1 VRIKKLSQ
9 MITILTLSLSA
20 AVIAVTIYSF
30 YLVEL
35 RNTFS
40 NNTASAISAGYQ
52 LLEGKELLTTSIRQ
66 YFSTGQIENKTE
78 YLTELTFTKSREH
91 AIEALMKL
99 PLTKKESELF
109 GTAMEKSNT
118 LVMLEGTAL
127 SAADDKNMTLAT
139 SIVFGENY
147 QSMNNLIDNT
157 IKQAINSLQD
167 RLEITRSN
175 YSDKIKFSEI
185 LAIATNLLN
194 FLTVFFT
201 LNIYLNKKIIL
212 PIIGLT
218 KKTRKMM
225 KGDYVTSF
233 DIGADNS
240 EISELGEVLESYRQT
255 REDTQLKH
263 NVIQMLA
270 KLTHSIKNTE
280 NIDLFAHKLLEGLQE
295 FLGFNAGLFY
305 LVDQDNDSLYTTAT
319 WGIDLPNAASSGEG
333 PAGGLAFE
341 AISSLKT
348 VIIHNI
354 PIEYFK
360 ISSGL
365 GSLLP
370 SSLVFIPLQTTKEAI
385 ACLELAFF
393 GDFSREQSALIKDL
407 PNAITPYLIILQ
419 RNLRTLE
426 LLAETKKQALWLTD
440 MNNEQRAIF
449 DSITTGIALLQHR
462 TLLHANTKLEE
473 ILGYESGELSGK
485 ATTLWFPDDDEWDLL
500 KKECKETIAQNGQ
513 FQKELELKK
522 KNGTLFWSRIRAR
535 ILDKKNDGTR
545 YVCIIEDITEERNA
559 SEILRKAKDAAEK
572 ATRIK
577 SEFLAN
583 MSHEIRTPLN
593 AIIGMSHLAQKTG
606 LTPKQE
612 DYLQKIEISGQ
623 HLLGIINDI
632 LDISKI
638 EAGKFNIELQ
648 SFDLEDMLSMV
659 AGVLNEK
666 AAVKELELVF
676 NIAPEVPRHLIGDS
690 LRLGQILLNYGTNAI
705 KFTERGEICI
715 SVRNQEVT
723 QDNVLLYFSVRDT
736 GIGLTPEQK
745 DRLFVSF
752 QQGDMTITKK
762 YGGTGLGLS
771 ICRQLANLMDGK
783 VGVESKEHEGSTFW
797 FTARLGLDRTKP
809 PVPMSFQE
817 LRKCKALVVDDNK
830 SARMMMN
837 KLLDSIAIT
846 TVLAASGKE
855 AIEEFKAAERAEK
868 PFDIIFLDWRMP
880 EMDGLETARKLTS
893 ITPEKKLHIVMLTA
907 YDQKEVSHET
917 DAFGIE
923 ALLTKPITPSI
934 LYETC
939 MVIMG
944 KEFPIAL
951 PKKNEIISREQKLKA
966 IEGSRVLLVE
976 DNELNQE
983 VSACLLTEAGMIT
996 DVADNGV
1003 MALQKIEKK
1012 DYDLIFMDMQMP
1024 IMDGL
1029 TAVREIRKNPAY
1041 WDLPIV
1047 AMTANAMQQDKEAC
1061 LEAGMNDL
1069 IVKPVEPEKLF
1080 NTLIS
1085 WITPNKSDPKRK
1097 DIYTIAPQLLD
1108 LLRDND
1114 ALAPDFL
1121 AENANLIK
1129 KTFPEEFNSITTA
1142 TTSFE
1147 FGKASKLL
1155 ADAIIK
1161 AGITQ

>member
-1 VRIKKLSQ
+1 VRIKKMSQ
-9 MITILTLSLSA
+9 LITILTLCLSA
-20 AVIAVTIYSF
+20 AVIAVTLYSF
-30 YLVEL
+30 SLVEL
-35 RNTFS
+35 RNKFADDTE
-40 NNTASAISAGYQ
+40 SAISAGYQ
-52 LLEGKELLTTSIRQ
+52 LREGKEFLTTSIRQ
-66 YFSTGQIENKTE
+66 YATTGQIENKKD
-78 YLTELTFTKSREH
+78 YLNELSFAKTKEH
-91 AIEALMKL
+91 AIEKLLDL
-99 PLTKKESELF
+99 PLNKKENSLF
-109 GTAMEKSNT
+109 KLAMENSDN
-118 LVMLEGTAL
+118 LLRMEGTAL
-127 SAADDKNMTLAT
+127 SAADNKNLGLAT
-139 SIVFGENY
+139 AIVFGENY
-147 QSMNNLIDNT
+147 NRQNNLITDAIN
-157 IKQAINSLQD
+157 QAIGSLQD
-167 RLEITRSN
+167 RLDNTRRN
-175 YSDKIKFSEI
+175 YSDQIKFSEI
-185 LAIATNLLN
+185 MAIALNFIN

-201 LNIYLNKKIIL
+201 LYIYLNKQIIR

-218 KKTRKMM
+218 KETRKMM
-225 KGDYVTSF
+225 KGDYVASF
-233 DIGADNS
+233 DTGTDNT
-240 EISELGEVLESYRQT
+240 EIAELGDVLESYRLS
-255 REDTQLKH
+255 REDTELRH

-270 KLTHSIKNTE
+270 KLTDSIKNAE
-280 NIDLFAHKLLEGLQE
+280 SIDFFAQKLLDGLQE
-295 FLGFNAGLFY
+295 FFGFNAGLFY
-305 LVDQDNDSLYTTAT
+305 LVDPENDSLYTTAT
-319 WGIDLPNAASSGEG
+319 WGIELSKIASSGEG
-333 PAGGLAFE
+333 PAGGMAFE
-341 AISSLKT
+341 AITSLKT
-348 VIIHNI
+348 VTIQNI
-354 PIEYFK
+354 PIDYFT

-365 GSLLP
+365 GNLRP
-370 SSLVFIPLQTTKEAI
+370 STLVFIPLQSAKKAI

-393 GDFSREQSALIKDL
+393 GEFSREQSELIKDL
-407 PNAITPYLIILQ
+407 PNAITPYLVILQ

-426 LLAETKKQALWLTD
+426 LLSETKKQALWLTD

-473 ILGYESGELSGK
+473 ILGYKSGELNEK
-485 ATTLWFPDDDEWDLL
+485 ATTLWFPDDDAWDKLA
-500 KKECKETIAQNGQ
+500 KECKKSITQNGQ
-513 FQKELELKK
+513 FQKELELEKK
-522 KNGTLFWSRIRAR
+522 DGTRFWSRIRAR
-535 ILDKKNDGTR
+535 KLDKKEEGTR
-545 YVCIIEDITEERNA
+545 YVCIIEDITDERNA
-559 SEILRKAKDAAEK
+559 SEVLRNAKEAAEK

-606 LTPKQE
+606 LTPKQQ
-612 DYLQKIEISGQ
+612 DYLQKIETSGQ

-638 EAGKFNIELQ
+638 EAGKFSIELQ
-648 SFDLEDMLSMV
+648 SFDLENMLAMV

-666 AAVKELELVF
+666 AVAKDLELVF
-676 NIAPEVPRHLIGDS
+676 NIAPEVPRHLIGDK

-715 SVRNQEVT
+715 SVRNQEVSR
-723 QDNVLLYFSVRDT
+723 DSVLLYFSVRDT

-745 DRLFVSF
+745 NRLFVSF

-797 FTARLGLDRTKP
+797 FTARLGLDRTKVP
-809 PVPMSFQE
+809 APMSFQE
-817 LRKCKALVVDDNK
+817 LRKYKALVVDDNK

-855 AIEEFKAAERAEK
+855 AIEEFKEAERAEK

-880 EMDGLETARKLTS
+880 EMDGLETARMLAS
-893 ITPEKKLHIVMLTA
+893 IVPEKKLHIVMLTA

-917 DAFGIE
+917 DAYGIE

-939 MVIMG
+939 MLIMG
-944 KEFPIAL
+944 KEFPMSL
-951 PKKNEIISREQKLKA
+951 PKKTEVATREQKLKA
-966 IEGSRVLLVE
+966 IEGSHVLLVE

-983 VSACLLTEAGMIT
+983 VSASLLAEAGMIT
-996 DVADNGV
+996 DVADNGAI
-1003 MALQKIEKK
+1003 ALQKIAKK

-1024 IMDGL
+1024 VMDGL
-1029 TAVREIRKNPAY
+1029 TTVREIRKSPAY
-1041 WDLPIV
+1041 GDLPIV

-1085 WITPNKSDPKRK
+1085 WITPNKTEIVRK
-1097 DIYTIAPQLLD
+1097 DIYTIAPQLLN

-1121 AENANLIK
+1121 AENARILK
-1129 KTFPEEFNSITTA
+1129 MSFPEEFNSITTA

-1147 FGKASKLL
+1147 FGKAGNLL
-1155 ADAIIK
+1155 AEAIKK

>member
-1 VRIKKLSQ
+1 
-9 MITILTLSLSA
+9 
-20 AVIAVTIYSF
+20 
-30 YLVEL
+30 
-35 RNTFS
+35 
-40 NNTASAISAGYQ
+40 
-52 LLEGKELLTTSIRQ
+52 
-66 YFSTGQIENKTE
+66 
-78 YLTELTFTKSREH
+78 
-91 AIEALMKL
+91 
-99 PLTKKESELF
+99 
-109 GTAMEKSNT
+109 
-118 LVMLEGTAL
+118 
-127 SAADDKNMTLAT
+127 
-139 SIVFGENY
+139 
-147 QSMNNLIDNT
+147 
-157 IKQAINSLQD
+157 
-167 RLEITRSN
+167 
-175 YSDKIKFSEI
+175 
-185 LAIATNLLN
+185 
-194 FLTVFFT
+194 
-201 LNIYLNKKIIL
+201 
-212 PIIGLT
+212 
-218 KKTRKMM
+218 MM
-225 KGDYVTSF
+225 KGDYVVSF
-233 DIGADNS
+233 DTGIDNT
-240 EISELGEVLESYRQT
+240 EIAELGDVLESYRLS
-255 REDTQLKH
+255 REDTELKH

-270 KLTHSIKNTE
+270 KLTDSIKNAE
-280 NIDLFAHKLLEGLQE
+280 SIDLFAQKLLDGLQE

-305 LVDQDNDSLYTTAT
+305 LVDQDNDSLYTAAT
-319 WGIDLPNAASSGEG
+319 WGIDLPKAASSGEG

-348 VIIHNI
+348 VTIQNI
-354 PIEYFK
+354 PMDYFR

-365 GSLLP
+365 GNLRP
-370 SSLVFIPLQTTKEAI
+370 SSLVFIPLQSANKAI

-393 GDFSREQSALIKDL
+393 GDFSREQSELIKDL
-407 PNAITPYLIILQ
+407 PNAITPYLVILQ

-473 ILGYESGELSGK
+473 ILGYESGELNGK
-485 ATTLWFPDDDEWDLL
+485 ATSIWFPDDDIWDRLT
-500 KKECKETIAQNGQ
+500 KECKESIAQNGV
-513 FQKELELKK
+513 FQKELELEKRD
-522 KNGTLFWSRIRAR
+522 GTLFWSRIRAR
-535 ILDKKNDGTR
+535 KLDKKDEGTR
-545 YVCIIEDITEERNA
+545 YVCIIEDITDERNA
-559 SEILRKAKDAAEK
+559 SGILRNAKEAAEK

-606 LTPKQE
+606 LNPKQQ
-612 DYLQKIEISGQ
+612 DYLQKIETSGQ

-648 SFDLEDMLSMV
+648 SFDLENMLSMV

-666 AAVKELELVF
+666 AVAKDLELVF
-676 NIAPEVPRHLIGDS
+676 NIAPEVPRHLIGDK

-715 SVRNQEVT
+715 SVRNQEVSS
-723 QDNVLLYFSVRDT
+723 DSVLLYFSVRDT

-797 FTARLGLDRTKP
+797 FTARLGLDRTK
-809 PVPMSFQE
+809 VTAPMSFQE
-817 LRKCKALVVDDNK
+817 LRKYKALVVDDNK

-846 TVLAASGKE
+846 TVLASSGKE
-855 AIEEFKAAERAEK
+855 AIEEFKEAERMEK

-880 EMDGLETARKLTS
+880 EMDGLATARMLAS
-893 ITPEKKLHIVMLTA
+893 IVPERKLHIVMLTA
-907 YDQKEVSHET
+907 YDQKEVSQET
-917 DAFGIE
+917 DAYGIE

-939 MVIMG
+939 MLIMG
-944 KEFPIAL
+944 KEFPMSL
-951 PKKNEIISREQKLKA
+951 PKQTEIVTREQKLKA
-966 IEGSRVLLVE
+966 IEGSHVLLVE

-983 VSACLLTEAGMIT
+983 VSASLLAEAGMIT
-996 DVADNGV
+996 DVADNGAI
-1003 MALQKIEKK
+1003 ALQKIANK

-1024 IMDGL
+1024 VMDGL
-1029 TAVREIRKNPAY
+1029 TAVREIRKNAAY
-1041 WDLPIV
+1041 GDLPIV

-1085 WITPNKSDPKRK
+1085 WITPNKTDIVRK
-1097 DIYTIAPQLLD
+1097 DIYAIAPQLLD

-1121 AENANLIK
+1121 AENASVLK
-1129 KTFPEEFNSITTA
+1129 KYFPEEFNSIATA

-1147 FGKASKLL
+1147 FGKASNLL
-1155 ADAIIK
+1155 TDAIEK
-1161 AGITQ
+1161 AGIRNEE